1 MTLPMPWID
10 KLFLKLA
17 AVYGREF
24 TNRYNGVDPA
34 QVKQEWAECL
44 SPFTKRPDALRFA
57 LDHLPSD
64 RSPSMLQFR
73 DLCRQAPRDN
83 ANALPEPKTAPEI
96 VDKEMAKLVQQVFKP
111 KDPKRWAT
119 RLEQR
124 HKAGEKLSLI
134 QIDAYKKALY
144 DTQPKIDSAAA

>member
-1 MTLPMPWID
+1 MLPIIWVD
-10 KLFLKLA
+10 KLFKKLA
-17 AVYGREF
+17 AIYGREF
-24 TNRYNGVDPA
+24 TGRYNGVDPA
-34 QVKQEWAECL
+34 QVKAEWAECL
-44 SPFTKRPDALRFA
+44 GPFATRPEALKFA
-57 LDHLPSD
+57 LEHLPSD
-64 RSPSMLQFR
+64 KCPSMLQFR

-96 VDKEMAKLVQQVFKP
+96 VDKEMAKIVQQAFKP

-119 RLEQR
+119 RLEER

-144 DTQPKIDSAAA
+144 DTQSKIDSAAA